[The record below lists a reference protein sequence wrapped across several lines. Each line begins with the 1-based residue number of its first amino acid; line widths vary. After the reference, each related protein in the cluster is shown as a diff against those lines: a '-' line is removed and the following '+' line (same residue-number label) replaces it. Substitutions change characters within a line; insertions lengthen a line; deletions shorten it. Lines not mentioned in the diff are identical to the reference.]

1 MQSLPKS
8 LFIFV
13 FCVPLA
19 LVFGVML
26 ATPLDRTTMIVV
38 LSGFLLLLTPF
49 FLTGHHTFLILSWNA
64 YVNAFFLPGKPYIW
78 MLTTVISVFFI
89 ALTVTLNRN
98 KIKILLVP
106 SVAWPLIA
114 IFLVTLVTSQL
125 TGGVGAQSLGSEVFG
140 GKRYIFIWTS
150 IVGFFAL
157 SALPVAP
164 EKRQFLAGAFFLS
177 SVTAALSNVA
187 FMLGEQFYF
196 MFLLFPVEWAIT
208 QAVSE
213 YSIGGFTRVGGL
225 APASVAVVSFMLIRY
240 GIRGTFTLRYPWRSV
255 IFVGAIVAGLF
266 SGFRATFLLALMLFA
281 IQFFAEGL
289 HKTKYLLLVT
299 VSVSLIGVLVL
310 PFADR
315 LPLPVQRCLTLLPLD
330 LDRAAIEAARGS
342 TDWRVEMWRAVIP
355 DIPMYLWLGK
365 GYALDPKDV
374 YFSQSHVSLRI
385 IAPYEAS
392 MVAGDYHNGPLT
404 LIIPFGIWGVL
415 TFTWFCFAAIRVLW
429 RNYRYGDPE
438 MANINTFLLVCFM
451 ANLIFFLFIFGAFY
465 LDLVKFVGLVGMS
478 ICLNHG
484 VASPVGAPALLIPRR
499 QKSEPEPEPE
509 SVPDVDLPGGLQPAF
524 RRGGLQA

>member
-26 ATPLDRTTMIVV
+26 ATPLDRTTMMVV

-49 FLTGHHTFLILSWNA
+49 FLTGHHTLLVLSWNA

-78 MLTTVISVFFI
+78 MLTTMISLFFI
-89 ALTVTLNRN
+89 ALTVTLNRS
-98 KIKILLVP
+98 KIKILWVP
-106 SVAWPLIA
+106 SIVWPLLA
-114 IFLVTLVTSQL
+114 IGFVTFVTSQL

-140 GKRYIFIWTS
+140 GKRYIFIWTA

-225 APASVAVVSFMLIRY
+225 APASVALVSFMLIRY
-240 GIRGTFTLRYPWRSV
+240 GIRGTFSIRYPWRAL
-255 IFVGAIVAGLF
+255 ILIGAIVAGLF
-266 SGFRATFLLALMLFA
+266 SGFRATFLLALMLFG

-289 HKTKYLLLVT
+289 HKTKFLPLFT
-299 VSVSLIGVLVL
+299 VSLGLIAVLIL
-310 PFADR
+310 PFANR

-342 TDWRVEMWRAVIP
+342 TDWRVEMWRSVIP

-374 YFSQSHVSLRI
+374 YFSQAHVSLRI

-404 LIIPFGIWGVL
+404 LIIPFGVWGV
-415 TFTWFCFAAIRVLW
+415 FAFGWFCFAALRVLW
-429 RNYRYGDPE
+429 RNYRYGDPDME
-438 MANINTFLLVCFM
+438 NINTFMLVCFV
-451 ANLIFFLFIFGAFY
+451 ANLVFFLFVFGAFY
-465 LDLVKFVGLVGMS
+465 LDLVKFVGIVGMS
-478 ICLNHG
+478 ICLNNG
-484 VASPVGAPALLIPRR
+484 VANPATAPALARAR
-499 QKSEPEPEPE
+499 KTEPEPEPE
-509 SVPDVDLPGGLQPAF
+509 PEVVLPGGLQPAF